1 MLILL
6 SVALLSCLQE
16 GESHALY
23 TLGSVHHALGKK
35 AMKQSGQGEGSR
47 ETLGKAVQFYK

>member
-1 MLILL
+1 M
-6 SVALLSCLQE
+6 SCLQE